1 MMRALV
7 VDDELHARNA
17 LQALLAK
24 TGELEIVGTCA
35 NAFEAIQAIKTE
47 RPDVLFLDIQM
58 PKVNGFQLL
67 SMIDEAIMPK
77 VVFVTAYDAY
87 AIKAFEESAFDYLLK
102 PVQKDRLA
110 STIEKL
116 KRTLHEAQRPVYGG
130 QPIERI
136 PCTGANSIRLVDL
149 SEVEY
154 VQCSAA
160 GVYVVTSKGEFF
172 TELTMQVLE
181 SKTDLVRCHRQY
193 LVNARRIEEIV
204 RHEPRAAVLRTKSG
218 KEVPVSRRYFAQ
230 LKDRLGI
237 GNREGKYSDRL
248 S

>member
-24 TGELEIVGTCA
+24 TGELEVVGTCA
-35 NAFEAIQAIKTE
+35 NALEAIQAIKTE

-67 SMIDEAIMPK
+67 SMIDEEIMPK

-87 AIKAFEESAFDYLLK
+87 AIKAFEENAFDYLLK
-102 PVQKDRLA
+102 PVQKDRLT

-116 KRTLHEAQRPVYGG
+116 KRYVHEGQRPVYGG

-154 VQCSAA
+154 VQCGAA
-160 GVYVVTSKGEFF
+160 GIYVVTPKGEFF

-181 SKTDLVRCHRQY
+181 NKSDLVRCHRQF
-193 LVNARRIEEIV
+193 LVNVRQIEEIV
-204 RHEPRAAVLRTKSG
+204 RQEARGALLRTKSG
-218 KEVPVSRRYFAQ
+218 REVPVSRRYFAK
-230 LKDRLGI
+230 LKERLGI
-237 GNREGKYSDRL
+237 GSN
-248 S
+248 